1 MFDTHKQAIRHYNVK
16 RARNTKA
23 LTIKSQMR
31 YVKFFYGFLC
41 HKLAEGKPLERNQ
54 TFFELA
60 LKKHNYMSFNRVF
73 EDMKNEAMDF
83 HSIVFG
89 PFP

>member
-1 MFDTHKQAIRHYNVK
+1 
-16 RARNTKA
+16 
-23 LTIKSQMR
+23 MR

-41 HKLAEGKPLERNQ
+41 HKLAEGKPLEKNQ

-73 EDMKNEAMDF
+73 EDMKNESIDF

-89 PFP
+89 PFPTKVTQFELKLSTLTKDKIEKMTVLD